1 MGKQFRAKYFCILL
15 PLRATGRK
23 MGRFFPCVNRS
34 TNSVAS
40 SHMVT
45 SAVNSVS
52 QQWANPSCLSAVSI
66 LPVVTV
72 PVGSP
77 KASPNAY
84 RTDGAG
90 MAMHLISESHN
101 FRRNSGIQIC
111 SSKMAPSRAVRQ
123 ALPAIDATFRVAD
136 FMRFKRFPKN
146 GSSRA
151 VGLADIASNAF
162 LFVDIDEK

>member
-1 MGKQFRAKYFCILL
+1 M
-15 PLRATGRK
+15 
-23 MGRFFPCVNRS
+23 
-34 TNSVAS
+34 
-40 SHMVT
+40 
-45 SAVNSVS
+45 
-52 QQWANPSCLSAVSI
+52 
-66 LPVVTV
+66 PVVTV

-101 FRRNSGIQIC
+101 FRDPGLFFENGSL
-111 SSKMAPSRAVRQ
+111 RAVRQ

-151 VGLADIASNAF
+151 VGLADIASDAF